1 MLLFM
6 YVGNGF
12 QLAPCNVSWLATRES
27 VVLVPDLIVFTS
39 WSVRLDRGEPCD
51 SCQDTPHVVVLCF
64 FCPMAYHK
72 STGRAISSR
81 QRSTGCSRSWSGR
94 TARRAE
100 PRNTRPTAT
109 PGALYGSHNTVLPY
123 RVKVFFFF
131 VTSLAVLLQW
141 VGSLSEDGR
150 PRCFFVG
157 RFTGCVMFVF
167 SVANRQV
174 DCGCCAEAATSLATG
189 SRSF

>member
-1 MLLFM
+1 MLKKIKAPEWKDRQRSRMEGLRSRLLMWRLSPESMRDDLENIYMLLFM

-131 VTSLAVLLQW
+131 S
-141 VGSLSEDGR
+141 
-150 PRCFFVG
+150 
-157 RFTGCVMFVF
+157 
-167 SVANRQV
+167 
-174 DCGCCAEAATSLATG
+174 
-189 SRSF
+189 